1 MSAAKEFAARAI
13 LAEQGNRHDAA
24 HTLRM
29 AAIDMGMRFANAP
42 HDPSR
47 ICGECYAPALA
58 DGSTLGGAPICG
70 VDLDDYYA
78 EMGMQL

>member
-29 AAIDMGMRFANAP
+29 AAIDMGLRYTMEP
-42 HDPSR
+42 HDPNR
-47 ICGECYAPALA
+47 RCGECGEPALA
-58 DGSTLGGAPICG
+58 DGSTLGDLPICG

-78 EMGMQL
+78 DMGMSL